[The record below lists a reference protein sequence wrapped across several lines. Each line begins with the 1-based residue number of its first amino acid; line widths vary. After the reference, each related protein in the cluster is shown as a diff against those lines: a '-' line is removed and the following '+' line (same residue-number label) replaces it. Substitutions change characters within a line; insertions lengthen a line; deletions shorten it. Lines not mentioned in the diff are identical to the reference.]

1 MREGKVI
8 LCTFSTE
15 DDYLRLLSGQ
25 LSEELDKKRYAHTLG
40 VAYTAVSLAMAHGTD
55 MYNAYLAGLLH
66 DNAKCISSEKKRKL
80 CKKYDIVLN
89 KAEDKNPDLLHA
101 KLGAI
106 RAREKYH
113 VEDRAVLEAIKYHT
127 TGKPAMTELEKI
139 IYIADYIEP
148 NRKMLPGLP
157 EIRTTAFRDLN
168 RAMVLIL
175 KNTLAYLREKG
186 VFIDPM
192 TLETYEYY
200 KEEL

>member
-1 MREGKVI
+1 M
-8 LCTFSTE
+8 CTFSTE

-89 KAEDKNPDLLHA
+89 EAEDKNPDLLHA

-157 EIRTTAFRDLN
+157 EIRATAFRDLN
-168 RAMVLIL
+168 RAMALIL
-175 KNTLAYLREKG
+175 KNTLAYLREKE

-192 TLETYEYY
+192 TLKTYEYY
-200 KEEL
+200 KEEI

>member
-1 MREGKVI
+1 M
-8 LCTFSTE
+8 CTFSTE

-80 CKKYDIVLN
+80 CKKHNIVLN
-89 KAEDKNPDLLHA
+89 EAEDKNPDLLHA

>member
-1 MREGKVI
+1 M
-8 LCTFSTE
+8 CTFSTE

-89 KAEDKNPDLLHA
+89 EAEDKNPDLLHA

-157 EIRTTAFRDLN
+157 EIRTTGFRDLN

-200 KEEL
+200 KEEI

>member
-1 MREGKVI
+1 M
-8 LCTFSTE
+8 CTFSTE
-15 DDYLRLLSGQ
+15 NDYLRLLSGQ

-89 KAEDKNPDLLHA
+89 EAEDKNPDLLHA

-175 KNTLAYLREKG
+175 KNTLAYLKEKE

-200 KEEL
+200 KEEI

>member
-1 MREGKVI
+1 M
-8 LCTFSTE
+8 CTFSTE

-80 CKKYDIVLN
+80 CKKYDIILN
-89 KAEDKNPDLLHA
+89 EAENKNPDLLHA

-106 RAREKYH
+106 RAKEKYH
-113 VEDRAVLEAIKYHT
+113 VEDKAVLEAIKYHT

-200 KEEL
+200 KEEI

>member
-89 KAEDKNPDLLHA
+89 EAEDKNPDLLHA

-157 EIRTTAFRDLN
+157 EIRATAFRDLN

-175 KNTLAYLREKG
+175 KNTLAYLREKE

-192 TLETYEYY
+192 TLKTYEYY
-200 KEEL
+200 KEEI

>member
-89 KAEDKNPDLLHA
+89 EAEDKNPDLLHA

>member
-1 MREGKVI
+1 M
-8 LCTFSTE
+8 CTFSTE

-89 KAEDKNPDLLHA
+89 EAEDKNPDLLHA

-168 RAMVLIL
+168 RTMVLIL

>member
-1 MREGKVI
+1 M
-8 LCTFSTE
+8 CTFSTE

-80 CKKYDIVLN
+80 CKKHDIVLN
-89 KAEDKNPDLLHA
+89 EAEDKNPDLLHA

>member
-1 MREGKVI
+1 M
-8 LCTFSTE
+8 CTFSTE

-89 KAEDKNPDLLHA
+89 EAEDKNPDLLHA

-106 RAREKYH
+106 RAKEKYH

-127 TGKPAMTELEKI
+127 TGKPAMAELEKI

-148 NRKMLPGLP
+148 NRKMLPGLS
-157 EIRTTAFRDLN
+157 EIRATAFRDLN

-200 KEEL
+200 KEEI

>member
-1 MREGKVI
+1 M
-8 LCTFSTE
+8 CTFSTE

-89 KAEDKNPDLLHA
+89 EAEDKNPDLLHA

-200 KEEL
+200 KEEI

>member
-1 MREGKVI
+1 M
-8 LCTFSTE
+8 CTFSTE

-40 VAYTAVSLAMAHGTD
+40 VAYTAVSLAMAHETD

-89 KAEDKNPDLLHA
+89 EAEDKNPDLLHA

>member
-1 MREGKVI
+1 M
-8 LCTFSTE
+8 CTFSTE

-89 KAEDKNPDLLHA
+89 EAEDKNPDLLHA

-157 EIRTTAFRDLN
+157 EIRATAFRDLN

-175 KNTLAYLREKG
+175 KNTLAYLREKE
-186 VFIDPM
+186 VFIDPL

>member
-1 MREGKVI
+1 M
-8 LCTFSTE
+8 CTFSTE

-89 KAEDKNPDLLHA
+89 EAEDKNPDLLHA

-192 TLETYEYY
+192 TLKTYEYY
-200 KEEL
+200 KEEI

>member
-1 MREGKVI
+1 M
-8 LCTFSTE
+8 CTFSTE
-15 DDYLRLLSGQ
+15 NDYLRLLSGQ

-89 KAEDKNPDLLHA
+89 EAEDKNPDLLHA

-200 KEEL
+200 KEEI

>member
-1 MREGKVI
+1 M
-8 LCTFSTE
+8 CTFSTE

-89 KAEDKNPDLLHA
+89 EAEDKNPDLLHA

-148 NRKMLPGLP
+148 NRKILPGLP

>member
-1 MREGKVI
+1 M
-8 LCTFSTE
+8 CTFSTE

-89 KAEDKNPDLLHA
+89 EAEDKNPDLLHA

-148 NRKMLPGLP
+148 NRKMLLGLP

>member
-1 MREGKVI
+1 M
-8 LCTFSTE
+8 CTFSTE

-89 KAEDKNPDLLHA
+89 EAEDKNPDLLHA

>member
-1 MREGKVI
+1 M
-8 LCTFSTE
+8 CTFSTE

-89 KAEDKNPDLLHA
+89 EAEDKNPDLLHA

-175 KNTLAYLREKG
+175 KNTLAYLKEKE

-200 KEEL
+200 KEEI

>member
-1 MREGKVI
+1 M
-8 LCTFSTE
+8 CTFSTE

-89 KAEDKNPDLLHA
+89 EAEDKNPDLLHA

-157 EIRTTAFRDLN
+157 EIRATAFRDLN

-175 KNTLAYLREKG
+175 KNTLAYLREKE

-200 KEEL
+200 KEEI

>member
-1 MREGKVI
+1 M
-8 LCTFSTE
+8 CTFSTE

-89 KAEDKNPDLLHA
+89 EAEDKNPDLLHA

-157 EIRTTAFRDLN
+157 EIRATAFRDLN

-175 KNTLAYLREKG
+175 KNTLAYLREKE

-192 TLETYEYY
+192 TLKTYEYY
-200 KEEL
+200 KEEI

>member
-1 MREGKVI
+1 M
-8 LCTFSTE
+8 CTFSTE

-89 KAEDKNPDLLHA
+89 EAEDKNPDLLHA

-106 RAREKYH
+106 RAKEKYH

>member
-1 MREGKVI
+1 M
-8 LCTFSTE
+8 CTFSTE

-89 KAEDKNPDLLHA
+89 EAEDKNPDLLHA

-157 EIRTTAFRDLN
+157 EIRATAFRDLN

-200 KEEL
+200 KEEI

>member
-1 MREGKVI
+1 MREGKVV

-15 DDYLRLLSGQ
+15 DDYLRMLSEQ

-40 VAYTAVSLAMAHGTD
+40 VAYTAVSLAMAHGTN
-55 MYNAYLAGLLH
+55 MYSAYLAGLLH

-80 CKKYDIVLN
+80 CKKYDLVLN
-89 KAEDKNPDLLHA
+89 EAEDKNPDLLHA

-106 RAREKYH
+106 RAVEKYH
-113 VEDRAVLEAIKYHT
+113 VKDRAVLEAIKYHT

-148 NRKMLPGLP
+148 NRKMLQGLP

-168 RAMVLIL
+168 MAMVLIL

-186 VFIDPM
+186 VSIDPL

-200 KEEL
+200 KEEP

>member
-1 MREGKVI
+1 M
-8 LCTFSTE
+8 CTFSTE

-40 VAYTAVSLAMAHGTD
+40 VAYTAVSLAMAHETD

-80 CKKYDIVLN
+80 CKKHDIVLN
-89 KAEDKNPDLLHA
+89 EAEDKNPDLLHA

-175 KNTLAYLREKG
+175 KNTLAYLKEKE

-200 KEEL
+200 KEEI

>member
-1 MREGKVI
+1 M
-8 LCTFSTE
+8 CTFSTE

-89 KAEDKNPDLLHA
+89 EAEDKNPDLLHA

-127 TGKPAMTELEKI
+127 TGKPAMTEFEKI

-157 EIRTTAFRDLN
+157 EIRTIAFRDLN

-200 KEEL
+200 KEEI

>member
-1 MREGKVI
+1 M
-8 LCTFSTE
+8 CTFSTE

-89 KAEDKNPDLLHA
+89 EAEDKNPDLLHA

-168 RAMVLIL
+168 R
-175 KNTLAYLREKG
+175 
-186 VFIDPM
+186 
-192 TLETYEYY
+192 EYSSTR
-200 KEEL
+200 

>member
-1 MREGKVI
+1 
-8 LCTFSTE
+8 
-15 DDYLRLLSGQ
+15 
-25 LSEELDKKRYAHTLG
+25 
-40 VAYTAVSLAMAHGTD
+40 
-55 MYNAYLAGLLH
+55 
-66 DNAKCISSEKKRKL
+66 
-80 CKKYDIVLN
+80 
-89 KAEDKNPDLLHA
+89 
-101 KLGAI
+101 
-106 RAREKYH
+106 
-113 VEDRAVLEAIKYHT
+113 
-127 TGKPAMTELEKI
+127 MTELEKI

>member
-1 MREGKVI
+1 M
-8 LCTFSTE
+8 CTFSTE

-40 VAYTAVSLAMAHGTD
+40 VAYTAVSLAMAHETD

-80 CKKYDIVLN
+80 CKKHDIVLN
-89 KAEDKNPDLLHA
+89 EAEDKNPDLLHA

-157 EIRTTAFRDLN
+157 EIRATAFRDLN

-175 KNTLAYLREKG
+175 KNTLAYLREKE

-192 TLETYEYY
+192 TLKTYEYY
-200 KEEL
+200 KEEI

>member
-1 MREGKVI
+1 M
-8 LCTFSTE
+8 CTFSTE

-89 KAEDKNPDLLHA
+89 EAEDKNPDLLHA

-106 RAREKYH
+106 RAKEKYH

-157 EIRTTAFRDLN
+157 EVRTTAFRDLN

-200 KEEL
+200 KEEI

>member
-1 MREGKVI
+1 M
-8 LCTFSTE
+8 CTFSTE

-80 CKKYDIVLN
+80 CKKHDIVLN
-89 KAEDKNPDLLHA
+89 EAEDKSPDLLHA

>member
-1 MREGKVI
+1 M
-8 LCTFSTE
+8 CTFSTE

-89 KAEDKNPDLLHA
+89 EAEDKNPDLLHA

-106 RAREKYH
+106 RAKEKYH

-175 KNTLAYLREKG
+175 KNTLAYLREKE

-200 KEEL
+200 KEEI